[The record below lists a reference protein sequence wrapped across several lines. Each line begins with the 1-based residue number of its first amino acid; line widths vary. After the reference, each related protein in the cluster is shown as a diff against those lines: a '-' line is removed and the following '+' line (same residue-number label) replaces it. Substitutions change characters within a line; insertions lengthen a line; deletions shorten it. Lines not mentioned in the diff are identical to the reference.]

1 MSRTYEILRDAV
13 MLAVAGAAI
22 VWVGIRWLKNT
33 REDPARLI
41 FKWIL
46 SAVVIGLLLWKV
58 APFVAGG
65 GEAGA
70 FIGIPLAAGCA
81 LILAILWGANIGGA
95 FAGIFTGMLDGGD
108 EPPEPKPAYSVARA
122 RRNQGRFLEAVVAVR
137 EQLARFPNDLE
148 GVLLL
153 AALQAENLNDLSEA
167 ELTLSRFC
175 ERPESPPQQVAAAL
189 YQLADWHLKLAKD
202 PDAARRTL
210 ERVVARFPD
219 TERAKQAAQRIA
231 HLASREFL
239 LEAQD
244 RAAVAVTPGV
254 QNLGLL
260 RDQDHLKP
268 VQADPAELAAGYV
281 RQLEQHPHDTEAR
294 EKLAVL
300 YAEHYQR
307 LDLATDQLEQLV
319 RAHPDSPKAVARW
332 LNLLADLQIQRGADD
347 EVVRRSLQTI
357 IDRFPEL
364 AVAEHARRRLDHLRL
379 EFKGK
384 EKSQAVPL
392 GSYEQNLGL
401 KRKR

>member
-1 MSRTYEILRDAV
+1 MSRIYEILRDAV
-13 MLAVAGAAI
+13 VLAVAGAAI

-33 REDPARLI
+33 REDPARLV

-58 APFVAGG
+58 APFVADGG
-65 GEAGA
+65 QAGA
-70 FIGIPLAAGCA
+70 LIGVPLAAGCA
-81 LILAILWGANIGGA
+81 LILAILWGSNIGGA
-95 FAGIFTGMLDGGD
+95 FAGIFTGMYDGGD

-153 AALQAENLNDLSEA
+153 ASLQAENLNDLPEA
-167 ELTLSRFC
+167 ELTLNRFC
-175 ERPESPPQQVAAAL
+175 EQPDSPPQQVAATL

-202 PDAARRTL
+202 PDAARRIL
-210 ERVVARFPD
+210 EQVVARFPD
-219 TERAKQAAQRIA
+219 TELAKQAAQRIA
-231 HLASREFL
+231 HLASREFY

-244 RAAVAVTPGV
+244 RAVVAVTPGV
-254 QNLGLL
+254 QNLGLMRNPDRL
-260 RDQDHLKP
+260 QP
-268 VQADPAELAAGYV
+268 VPADPAELAASYV

-300 YAEHYQR
+300 YAEHYHR

-332 LNLLADLQIQRGADD
+332 WNLLADLQIQCGADY
-347 EVVRRSLQTI
+347 EAVRRSLQTI
-357 IDRFPEL
+357 VAQFPDL
-364 AVAEHARRRLDHLRL
+364 AVAEHARRRLDYLRL

-401 KRKR
+401 KRKG